1 MKLAAVSAIALPA
14 LVSAHGIQNAHHARQ
29 APAASASAS
38 APASASVAAPAASSS
53 APAAASASA
62 AAAGSSA
69 VPSVAAP
76 AGATSLTFSLAST
89 NPSAVPLSQIVANA
103 PSQATVAATT
113 TFAGGTTPTFLPN
126 APALPDISKLV
137 PANYPPLDKVPPTD
151 SPEVQQWIKEVQASG
166 IEIPNFAPTTA
177 DGSCAS
183 NPEAAADTS
192 RCWWTCGG
200 CKGDEDIEQCPDK
213 MTWGLTYD
221 DGPALYTGNLLHFLD
236 TANLKA
242 TFFVVGSRV
251 ISYPALLQEEYMA
264 QHQIAVHT
272 WSHHPMTTLT
282 NEQII
287 AEFGWSK
294 KVIKDVLGVTPVYW
308 RPPYGDVDN
317 RVRAIAKAM
326 GLQTSIWTRISPTA
340 TFDTGDFDINGGTI
354 TSEQV
359 LNNWESII
367 GNATTIDHGFI
378 VLEHDLF
385 QQTVDIAT
393 GYILPDALAHQ
404 PPFSIKPMVEC
415 LNKPLRDS
423 YVETNDNSSNP
434 LGMSSIGLSVTSTS
448 GAYTASITTGSAN
461 PTGTGSSAEAT
472 GGGNSSGAAAN
483 GKNSAMGVAS
493 PSSLTAI
500 ALALVSGA
508 FALLL

>member
-1 MKLAAVSAIALPA
+1 MRFAAVSALAIPA
-14 LVSAHGIQNAHHARQ
+14 LVSAHGIRDAHHARQ
-29 APAASASAS
+29 APAANAASGSSASTSAAAAS
-38 APASASVAAPAASSS
+38 STGSAPAASAST
-53 APAAASASA
+53 ATAVAAS
-62 AAAGSSA
+62 G
-69 VPSVAAP
+69 P
-76 AGATSLTFSLAST
+76 AGASTLTFTLAST
-89 NPSAVPLSQIVANA
+89 NPSAIPLTEIIANA

-113 TFAGGTTPTFLPN
+113 TFAGGTTPTFLPS

-137 PANYPPLDKVPPTD
+137 PSNYPTLDVVPPTD
-151 SPEVQQWIKEVQASG
+151 SPEVQQWIKEVAASG
-166 IEIPNFAPTTA
+166 VDIPNFAPTTA

-183 NPEAAADTS
+183 NAAAAADST

-200 CKGDEDIEQCPDK
+200 CKADDDIEECPDK

-221 DGPALYTGNLLHFLD
+221 DGPALYTGDLLHYLD
-236 TANLKA
+236 SVNLKA
-242 TFFVVGSRV
+242 TFFVVGSRA
-251 ISYPALLQEEYMA
+251 ISYPALLQNEYMA

-287 AEFGWSK
+287 AELGWSK
-294 KVIKDVLGVTPVYW
+294 KIIKDVLGVTPTYW

-359 LNNWESII
+359 LNNWQSII
-367 GNATTIDHGFI
+367 GNATVIDHGFI

-404 PPFSIKPMVEC
+404 PPFDIKPMVQC
-415 LNKPLRDS
+415 LNKPLSDA
-423 YVETNDNSSNP
+423 YIETNDNTTNP
-434 LGMSSIGLSVTSTS
+434 IGS
-448 GAYTASITTGSAN
+448 ANATGSA
-461 PTGTGSSAEAT
+461 TGSSAEAT
-472 GGGNSSGAAAN
+472 GGSNSSGAAS
-483 GKNSAMGVAS
+483 GSNSAMGVAS
-493 PSSLTAI
+493 PGSMAAI
-500 ALALVSGA
+500 ALAVVSGA
-508 FALLL
+508 IALFL